1 MALGEPYVRRC
12 YNRFRR
18 LYFADATMPDFDEL
32 DFEFAEAP
40 DEWGSVEWDL
50 HGNPSLSLHPVTRL
64 YPAAI
69 KETLLHECIH
79 LRLGPRYGMGG
90 PSGAR
95 PPGSM
100 PSGPTGNISMGD
112 PFSTE
117 VETLK

>member
-79 LRLGPRYGMGG
+79 LRLGPRYGHGRAFWREAARIHAL
-90 PSGAR
+90 GAYR
-95 PPGSM
+95 EYFNG
-100 PSGPTGNISMGD
+100 
-112 PFSTE
+112 
-117 VETLK
+117 